1 LTVDVGTNADNFAH
15 NVKTARA
22 EERMGTAVM
31 RPTALTKITLS

>member
-1 LTVDVGTNADNFAH
+1 MVDVGTNADDFAH

-31 RPTALTKITLS
+31 RPSALTKITLS